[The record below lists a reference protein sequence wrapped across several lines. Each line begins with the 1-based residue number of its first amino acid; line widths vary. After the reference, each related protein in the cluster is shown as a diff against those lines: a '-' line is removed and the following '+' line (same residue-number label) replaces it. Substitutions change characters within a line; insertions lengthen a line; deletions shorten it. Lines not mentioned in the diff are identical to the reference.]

1 VQVRIVLGCFDRWII
16 VNADDPRLAW
26 SGNSWVPHVEG
37 ISAVAQVSNFKAL
50 VDAVMEA
57 DRAGFEIDLFIR
69 A

>member
-1 VQVRIVLGCFDRWII
+1 

-26 SGNSWVPHVEG
+26 SGNRWVPHVEG
-37 ISAVAQVSNFKAL
+37 ISAVAQVSNFTAL